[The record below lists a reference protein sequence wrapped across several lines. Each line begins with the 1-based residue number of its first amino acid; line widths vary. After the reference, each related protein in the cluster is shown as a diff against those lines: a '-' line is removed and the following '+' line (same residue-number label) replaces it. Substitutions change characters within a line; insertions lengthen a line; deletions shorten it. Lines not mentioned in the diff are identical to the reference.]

1 MARALPVGPG
11 REGEGRV
18 LPPRRPGVLGEA
30 GRLGVGVRAARSGI
44 ARYLACRPRRL
55 AIHTSGDITAR
66 TSPGATGAS
75 TSGSNARMNIASSS
89 GLGIPL
95 GNVRPSRASAAT
107 VSNSSSMRRAGRT
120 STRSLAGRSQ
130 AFANRCDVPAG
141 TITSSPDSAVT
152 HRSPFLNRI
161 VPLVTSNRSSCAGW
175 T

>member
-1 MARALPVGPG
+1 M
-11 REGEGRV
+11 

-30 GRLGVGVRAARSGI
+30 GRLGVGVRAARSAT

-75 TSGSNARMNIASSS
+75 TSGSNSRMNIASSS

-107 VSNSSSMRRAGRT
+107 VSNSSSILSAGRT
-120 STRSLAGRSQ
+120 STRTLAGRWP
-130 AFANRCDVPAG
+130 AFANRCEVPAG

-152 HRSPFLNRI
+152 TGAPS
-161 VPLVTSNRSSCAGW
+161 
-175 T
+175 